1 MKALVFPGQGA
12 QTPGMGKSLYDSSEK
27 ARALYQEADRLLGFS
42 LTDVMFNGSEE
53 DLRQTRVTQPAVF
66 LDSVTK
72 ALCQENLSFDMTAG
86 HSLGEFSALTVS
98 GALSFKDG
106 LLLVSKRAQ
115 AMQQACQMR
124 PSGMAAVLNL
134 DAEVIEGICKEVTQE
149 GEVVVAANY
158 NCPGQIV
165 ISGTLPGIETACKRL
180 MEAGARR
187 AIPLKVSGAFHSPL
201 MLPAKV
207 ELEKAILET
216 EFNQPACPV
225 YQNIDA
231 LPHTD
236 PEQIKANLVSQLTGS
251 VKWMQIVERM
261 IQDGATS
268 FTESGP
274 GTVLQGLIR
283 KTNRDVEV
291 SGI

>member
-27 ARALYQEADRLLGFS
+27 ARSLYQEADRLLGFS

-66 LDSVTK
+66 LDSVAK
-72 ALCQENLSFDMTAG
+72 ALCKEDLAFDMTAG

-115 AMQQACQMR
+115 AMQQACQMC

-134 DAEVIEGICKEVTQE
+134 DAEVIEKICKEVSEE

-165 ISGTLPGIETACKRL
+165 ISGTLAGIETACKRL
-180 MEAGARR
+180 VEAGARR

-216 EFNQPACPV
+216 EFKKPVCPV
-225 YQNIDA
+225 YQNYDA
-231 LPHTD
+231 LPHTN
-236 PEQIKANLVSQLTGS
+236 PEEIKANLVAQLTGS
-251 VKWMQIVERM
+251 VRWMQIVERM
-261 IQDGATS
+261 IKDGATS

-274 GTVLQGLIR
+274 GTVLQGLVR
-283 KTNRDVEV
+283 KINREMEV